1 MTRALTPARRRNS
14 RHPVNALIG
23 VVHTGETDLAQA
35 NPKKRAYSRSTTP
48 HKTVLYLMT
57 GDTCMPW
64 KSSENRYST
73 VTVTLHWLMLILLA
87 VVYACIE
94 LRGIFPK
101 GSDGRTLIKEA
112 HFMLGLT
119 VFVLVWLRLFARSM
133 GKAPAIFPVSPA
145 WQTFLA
151 HLMHWALYLFMIAMP
166 LLGWLITSAEGHQVM
181 FYGFDL
187 PLLIDQ
193 DKDFAKQLEGWHELG
208 GTIGYWLIGLHAL
221 AGLYHHYIV
230 RDNTLLRMM
239 PKRG

>member
-1 MTRALTPARRRNS
+1 
-14 RHPVNALIG
+14 
-23 VVHTGETDLAQA
+23 
-35 NPKKRAYSRSTTP
+35 
-48 HKTVLYLMT
+48 
-57 GDTCMPW
+57 MPW

-73 VTVTLHWLMLILLA
+73 VTVALHWLMLILLA

-101 GSDGRTLIKEA
+101 DSDGRTLIKEA

-119 VFVLVWLRLFARSM
+119 VFVLVWLRLFARSR
-133 GKAPAIFPVSPA
+133 GKAPAIFPASPA
-145 WQTFLA
+145 WQIFLA
-151 HLMHWALYLFMIAMP
+151 HLMHWALYLFMITMP
-166 LLGWLITSAEGHQVM
+166 LLGWLITSAKGHQVM